1 MTIDAGIIS
10 SNVQETEETVQTIF
24 DYSQR
29 WNAIIHITDADVL
42 LVQSGRKDD
51 LEQRRITSM
60 FRRKL
65 KHFKGVC
72 FLTTSQV
79 GLLSALFI
87 SSMDL
92 VLYIP
97 YLDTPGQVK
106 VWKLTLERLGIPLTD
121 NHRHLIESEL
131 CKSNLIAC
139 QIGSCVTTAQALA
152 RSEHASNVDAVHLSR
167 ALAMSDKF
175 LRYHKEVQKGD
186 RPLGN
191 VCGDDLQFWKDTQGK
206 SRKSA
211 TVSDSD

>member
-10 SNVQETEETVQTIF
+10 SNVQETEETVETVF
-24 DYSQR
+24 DYAQH
-29 WNAIIHITDADVL
+29 WNAVIHITDADVL
-42 LVQSGRKDD
+42 LVQSGTKDD

-72 FLTTSQV
+72 FLTTSRI
-79 GLLSALFI
+79 GLFSAPFI

-97 YLDTPGQVK
+97 YLDMPGRVK

-121 NHRHLIESEL
+121 ENSHMIESEL
-131 CKSNLIAC
+131 CKPDLSAC

-152 RSEHASNVDAVHLSR
+152 RSEHALAVGSVHLSW
-167 ALAMSDKF
+167 ALEMSINF
-175 LRYHKEVQKGD
+175 NRYHKDVQRAD
-186 RPLGN
+186 QPLEN
-191 VCGDDLQFWKDTQGK
+191 VNSSSLQFWKDTPGK
-206 SRKSA
+206 SEESA